1 MELTDEHTKTAII
14 NMLNMF
20 EYLKENTN
28 VRAKME
34 DIF

>member
-1 MELTDEHTKTAII
+1 MELTDEHTKTTII

-20 EYLKENTN
+20 KYLKGNMN